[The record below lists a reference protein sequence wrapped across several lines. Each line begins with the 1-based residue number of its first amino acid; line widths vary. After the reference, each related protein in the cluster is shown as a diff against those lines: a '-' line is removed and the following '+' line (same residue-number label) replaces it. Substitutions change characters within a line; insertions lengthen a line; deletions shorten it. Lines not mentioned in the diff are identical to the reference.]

1 MSFIK
6 IYLKLF
12 SDIFSK
18 KHVFLVFDHMG
29 GLYFQIDSNFIV
41 LLLIVVLFSIR
52 NWYYKLILSNWY
64 SLTGIFRN
72 YF

>member
-18 KHVFLVFDHMG
+18 KRVFLAFDHMG
-29 GLYFQIDSNFIV
+29 GLYFQIDSIFIV
-41 LLLIVVLFSIR
+41 LLLIV
-52 NWYYKLILSNWY
+52 
-64 SLTGIFRN
+64 
-72 YF
+72 